1 MRITQ
6 KTLFGNFMRDIN
18 KNRVEMAR
26 IQSDL
31 SSGKAVRVPSQ
42 DPVAFQRSRI
52 TEENIRKEGQ
62 YQSNISSGLRQARLV
77 QEALDESVDRL
88 IDIKRIVV
96 QGSTDSVDEN
106 IRQNLADEVAGIR
119 DTIVNTLNLSYGD
132 RFMFAGTNSGVKPFD
147 TDDMAPGGIAN
158 NSNATPPSV
167 LAGDGVKL
175 DISISGEE
183 LRNTAAGDLFEVIG
197 NIENALRDN
206 DRESLNG
213 LLTDIE
219 RSLEHVTTLNSRVGS
234 NINRLEFMFEQYESF
249 KITQKSEVSELVD
262 TDYAQAFSELQRTQ
276 TAYEAA
282 MAVHSTMFSN
292 TLLNYL

>member
-18 KNRVEMAR
+18 KNRAEMAR

-31 SSGKAVRVPSQ
+31 SSGKAVRIPSQ

-52 TEENIRKEGQ
+52 IEENIRKEEQ

-77 QEALDESVDRL
+77 QESLDESIDRL
-88 IDIKRIVV
+88 VDIKRIVV
-96 QGSTDSVDEN
+96 QGATDSVNEN
-106 IRQNLADEVAGIR
+106 VRQNLAFEVAGIR
-119 DTIVNTLNLSYGD
+119 DTIYNTLNLSYGD
-132 RFMFAGTNSGVKPFD
+132 RYLFAGTNSAVKPFEADD
-147 TDDMAPGGIAN
+147 TAPGGIAN
-158 NSNATPPSV
+158 NSNATAPSV

-183 LRNTAAGDLFEVIG
+183 LRNTDAGDLFEIIG
-197 NIENALRDN
+197 NIETALMDN

-219 RSLEHVTTLNSRVGS
+219 RSIEHVTTLNARMGS
-234 NINRLEFMFEQYESF
+234 NINRLELMFDQYESF
-249 KITQKSEVSELVD
+249 KITLNSQVSELAD

-282 MAVHSTMFSN
+282 MAVHSTMFGN